1 MTVIN
6 DLDAALQTYP
16 ETNVQLNLEE
26 VEFPGDALNVN
37 EEGSFRVRITNN
49 GSLNLTDVTLKS
61 RASTVGSSRAAGRQI
76 LSSGTN

>member
-16 ETNVQLNLEE
+16 ETNVQLSIEE

-49 GSLNLTDVTLKS
+49 GSLNLTDVTLKIKGLNGGL
-61 RASTVGSSRAAGRQI
+61 VKGGGGAADF
-76 LSSGTN
+76 